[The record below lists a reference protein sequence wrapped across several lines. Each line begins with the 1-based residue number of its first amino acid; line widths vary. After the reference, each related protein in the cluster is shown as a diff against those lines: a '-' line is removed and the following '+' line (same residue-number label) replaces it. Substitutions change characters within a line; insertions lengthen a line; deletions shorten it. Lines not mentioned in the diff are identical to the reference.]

1 VRRECSTHEDD
12 PETRVSKRRK
22 PLAGRLLVDDAG
34 RLTVNMQVAAAGM
47 VGSPW
52 YVRGY
57 MLGATIVPLRVLRS
71 RRVVAVCFGLLEFWE
86 ARGNAICRT
95 G

>member
-1 VRRECSTHEDD
+1 MHRECSTHEDD
-12 PETRVSKRRK
+12 PETRVPKRRK
-22 PLAGRLLVDDAG
+22 PLAGRLLVDGAG